1 MRPNNVDIR
10 QHNDE
15 IQQNA
20 KAWARK
26 PLLQKAYSQFYEAIK
41 RHIDPKTGGMIV
53 ELGSGL
59 GNIKKHIPDCVITD
73 LFPNPW
79 IDRVE
84 SAYNLSFS
92 DNSISHLILFDVWHH
107 LEYPVNAL
115 KEAHR
120 VLTSGGTLIIM
131 EPAMS
136 VLGRIVYGKF
146 HHEPLGL
153 ELKLNDTSATSEQIQ
168 RAGYF
173 AAQGSAHRVFVLK
186 EVPQILNDWDICDL
200 KKITSLSYWATGG
213 FSGPVLCPR
222 FLEPLMVLID
232 RICSFFPNVFAARLL
247 IVLSKKD

>member
-1 MRPNNVDIR
+1 M
-10 QHNDE
+10 
-15 IQQNA
+15 
-20 KAWARK
+20 
-26 PLLQKAYSQFYEAIK
+26 
-41 RHIDPKTGGMIV
+41 
-53 ELGSGL
+53 
-59 GNIKKHIPDCVITD
+59 ITD

-153 ELKLNDTSATSEQIQ
+153 SLN
-168 RAGYF
+168 
-173 AAQGSAHRVFVLK
+173 
-186 EVPQILNDWDICDL
+186 
-200 KKITSLSYWATGG
+200 
-213 FSGPVLCPR
+213 
-222 FLEPLMVLID
+222 
-232 RICSFFPNVFAARLL
+232 
-247 IVLSKKD
+247 